1 MKKTLIATLL
11 IISLLQ
17 AATLA
22 QAPARRTQP
31 PRLILIKAGRLID
44 VRAGGRVLENQ
55 GILIENDRIK
65 MVGPFQETLA
75 QAPRGVRTVDLS
87 RATVLPG
94 LADCHTH
101 VLLQGDITAEDYDE
115 QLLKESIP
123 YRTIRATVAARTA
136 LMNGFTAIRDLE
148 TEGAMYADVDVKTA
162 INRGVIPGPRMFVS
176 TRAFSA
182 TGMYPLLGYS
192 WELKMPEGVQIVDG
206 PDEIRKAVREQV
218 KYGADWI
225 KFYADR
231 RYYMKDGVLHSWVNF
246 TDEEMQA
253 LVSEAH
259 RLGHRVAA
267 HAMGRD
273 GIDAALKAGVDS
285 IEHGYGL
292 DEELMDRMVR
302 QGTYWCPTIYVGVY
316 VAEGRAAAGAPIWI
330 TMREL
335 EAKAFG
341 VAIRKGVKIAYG
353 TDVGGFAWT
362 ENEAKEFAY
371 MVRYGMTPMQAIQSA
386 TVVAA
391 DLLERPN
398 DMGAIEPGKYA
409 DIVAVTNDPLKDI
422 TELERIGFVMKGGE
436 IFRNEI
442 GR

>member
-1 MKKTLIATLL
+1 MKRKLVAVLL
-11 IISLLQ
+11 VCSLWQSLAWAQ
-17 AATLA
+17 RGAGAAVK
-22 QAPARRTQP
+22 PAVLVR
-31 PRLILIKAGRLID
+31 AGRLVD
-44 VRAGGRVLENQ
+44 VRGGRVLENQ
-55 GILIENDRIK
+55 GILIEGDRIK
-65 MVGPFQETLA
+65 AVGAWGEIRGR
-75 QAPRGVRTVDLS
+75 APASARLIDLS

-94 LADCHTH
+94 LSDCHTH
-101 VLLQGDITAEDYDE
+101 VLLQGDITAADYDE

-123 YRTIRATVAARTA
+123 YRTIRATVAAKLA
-136 LMNGFTAIRDLE
+136 LMNGFTALRDLE

-162 INRGVIPGPRMFVS
+162 IARGVIPGPRMFVS

-182 TGMYPLLGYS
+182 TGMYPLSGYS

-206 PDEIRKAVREQV
+206 PDDIRRAVREQV

-231 RYYMKDGVLHSWVNF
+231 RYFMKDGALRSWVNF
-246 TDEEMQA
+246 TDEEMRA
-253 LVSEAH
+253 MVTEAH
-259 RLGHRVAA
+259 RLGRRVAA

-273 GIDAALKAGVDS
+273 GIDAALKAGADS

-302 QGTYWCPTIYVGVY
+302 QGAYWCPTIYVGVY
-316 VAEGRAAAGAPIWI
+316 VAEGRAAAGAPIWLS
-330 TMREL
+330 MRDL

-341 VAIRKGVKIAYG
+341 VAVRKGVKIAFG
-353 TDVGGFAWT
+353 TDAGGFAWT
-362 ENEAKEFAY
+362 ENAAKEFGY

-386 TVVAA
+386 TIVAA
-391 DLLERPN
+391 EMLERPD

-409 DIVAVTNDPLKDI
+409 DIVAVAGDPLRDV
-422 TELERIGFVMKGGE
+422 TELERVRFVMKGGE
-436 IFRNEI
+436 VMRDDL

>member
-1 MKKTLIATLL
+1 MKKRLV
-11 IISLLQ
+11 SLF
-17 AATLA
+17 
-22 QAPARRTQP
+22 
-31 PRLILIKAGRLID
+31 ILIFALSQNLAFAQTRPTVSVLIHAGRLID
-44 VRAGGRVLENQ
+44 TRAGRVLENQ

-65 MVGPFQETLA
+65 AVWDWADVRGR
-75 QAPRGVRTVDLS
+75 APSSARLIDLS
-87 RATVLPG
+87 KATVLPG
-94 LADCHTH
+94 LSDCHTH
-101 VLLQGDITAEDYDE
+101 ILLQGDVTAEDYDV

-123 YRTIRATVAARTA
+123 YRTIRATVAAKTA
-136 LMNGFTAIRDLE
+136 LMNGFTALRDLE
-148 TEGAMYADVDVKTA
+148 TEGAMYADVDVKMA

-192 WELKMPEGVQIVDG
+192 WELKLPEGVQIVDG
-206 PDEIRKAVREQV
+206 ADNIRKAVREQV

-246 TDEEMQA
+246 TEDEMKA
-253 LVSEAH
+253 MVDEAH

-273 GIDAALKAGVDS
+273 GIDAALRVGVDS

-316 VAEGRAAAGAPIWI
+316 VAEGRAKAGAPIWL
-330 TMREL
+330 TMPEL

-341 VAIRKGVKIAYG
+341 IALRKGVKIAYG
-353 TDVGGFAWT
+353 TDVGGFPWT
-362 ENEAKEFAY
+362 ESAAKEFNY

-391 DLLERPN
+391 ELLERPN
-398 DMGAIEPGKYA
+398 DMGAIEAGKYA
-409 DIVAVTNDPLKDI
+409 DIVAVAGDPLKDV
-422 TELERIGFVMKGGE
+422 TELERIRFVMKGGE
-436 IFRNEI
+436 VVKNEL